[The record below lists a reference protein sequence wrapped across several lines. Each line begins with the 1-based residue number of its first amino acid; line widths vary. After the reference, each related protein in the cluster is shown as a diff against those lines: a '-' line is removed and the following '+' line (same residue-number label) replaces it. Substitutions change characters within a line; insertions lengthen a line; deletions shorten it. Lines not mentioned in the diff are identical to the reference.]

1 MRETFWTMVLSVSAS
16 FNRCVGELGIAT
28 LVGGSLL
35 GNGTLFGGTRVLT
48 TSITLWTNFGNFSFA
63 MAYAIILMA
72 IVVVLALAISLIEH
86 EKNEGGDFRKL
97 IFWKGLGGN

>member
-1 MRETFWTMVLSVSAS
+1 
-16 FNRCVGELGIAT
+16 
-28 LVGGSLL
+28 
-35 GNGTLFGGTRVLT
+35 
-48 TSITLWTNFGNFSFA
+48 